1 MSDWHLA
8 QLNVARLR
16 VPLEHPAMIPFVS
29 NLGAVNAEADA
40 APGFV
45 WRLQETE
52 SGNATDLR
60 PWGED
65 MIVNMSVWTDVESLR
80 QYVFTP
86 GHIEIMRQRRAFF
99 TPMETPY
106 AVLWWVPAGHLP
118 TLDEAKERLDLL
130 TAEGP
135 SARAFTFK
143 DEHPPEAPAGA

>member
-1 MSDWHLA
+1 MHLA

-16 VPLEHPAMIPFVS
+16 VPLEHPAMIPFVT
-29 NLGAVNAEADA
+29 NLLTINAEADA

-45 WRLQETE
+45 WRLQEE
-52 SGNATDLR
+52 SGDATSLR
-60 PWGED
+60 PWGDD

-99 TPMETPY
+99 TPMDTPY
-106 AVLWWVPAGHLP
+106 AVLWWVPAGHIP

-135 SARAFTFK
+135 SPRAFTFRS
-143 DEHPPEAPAGA
+143 EHPPEAAAGA

>member
-1 MSDWHLA
+1 MSDRHLA

-16 VPLEHPAMIPFVS
+16 VPLDHPAMIPFVT
-29 NLGAVNAEADA
+29 NLLTINAEADS

-45 WRLQETE
+45 WRLQESE

-99 TPMETPY
+99 TPTETPY
-106 AVLWWVPAGHLP
+106 SVLWWVPAGHVP
-118 TLDEAKERLDLL
+118 TLDEAKDRLDLL
-130 TAEGP
+130 TAQGP
-135 SARAFTFK
+135 SPGAFTFK
-143 DEHPPEAPAGA
+143 DAYPAEAVADA

>member
-1 MSDWHLA
+1 MADWHLA

-16 VPLEHPAMIPFVS
+16 VPLEHPAMIPFVT
-29 NLGAVNAEADA
+29 NLLAINAEADA

-45 WRLQETE
+45 WRLASEA
-52 SGNATDLR
+52 GNATDLR
-60 PWGED
+60 PWGDD

-106 AVLWWVPAGHLP
+106 AVLWWVPAGHIP
-118 TLDEAKERLDLL
+118 TLEEAKDRLDLL

-135 SARAFTFK
+135 SPRAFTFK
-143 DEHPPEAPAGA
+143 SEHPHQPGVA

>member
-16 VPLEHPAMIPFVS
+16 VPLEHPALIPFVS

-65 MIVNMSVWTDVESLR
+65 MIVNMSVWTDVEALR

-99 TPMETPY
+99 TPMDTPY

-130 TAEGP
+130 IAEGP
-135 SARAFTFK
+135 SVRAFTFK
-143 DEHPPEAPAGA
+143 DEHPPGAPRGA

>member
-1 MSDWHLA
+1 MADWHLA
-8 QLNVARLR
+8 QLNVAQLR
-16 VPLEHPAMIPFVS
+16 VPLEHPAMIPFVT
-29 NLGAVNAEADA
+29 NLLAVNAEADA

-45 WRLQETE
+45 WRLQDAG

-60 PWGED
+60 PWGDD
-65 MIVNMSVWTDVESLR
+65 MIVNMSVWTDVEALR

-106 AVLWWVPAGHLP
+106 SVLWWVPAGHIP
-118 TLDEAKERLDLL
+118 TLEEAKERLDLL

-135 SARAFTFK
+135 SPRAFTFRS
-143 DEHPPEAPAGA
+143 EHPAEVAAGA

>member
-1 MSDWHLA
+1 MSWHVA

-16 VPLEHPAMIPFVS
+16 VPLEHPAMIPFVT
-29 NLGAVNAEADA
+29 NLLTINAEADA

-45 WRLQETE
+45 WRLQES
-52 SGNATDLR
+52 SGDATGLR

-86 GHIEIMRQRRAFF
+86 GHIEVMRQRRAFF
-99 TPMETPY
+99 TPMDTPY
-106 AVLWWVPAGHLP
+106 AVLWWVPAGHIP

-135 SARAFTFK
+135 SPRGFTFRS
-143 DEHPPEAPAGA
+143 EHPPEAAAGA